1 MPLSNCTR
9 CGSVF
14 SRTSKPIC
22 SACIRKEEADFEKAV
37 EWLRDNPSLTVHALS
52 KGTGIHKSHIL
63 RWIRQ
68 KRIIMADASGLVK
81 CKKCG
86 APISTGNFCDH
97 CKLELVQDVNE
108 GLKTIRKEQVS
119 EEPIPQ
125 RKGMHYGPGER
136 LTGSTA

>member
-1 MPLSNCTR
+1 MPLSNCIR

-22 SACIRKEEADFEKAV
+22 PPCIRKEEADFEKAV
-37 EWLRDNPSLTVHALS
+37 EWLRDNPNMTVNALS
-52 KGTGIHKSHIL
+52 EGTGIHKSDIL

-68 KRIIMADASGLVK
+68 KRIIMADASQLMN

-86 APISTGNFCDH
+86 EPISTGTFCDH

-108 GLKTIRKEQVS
+108 GLKTIRKEQS
-119 EEPIPQ
+119 SDPISK
-125 RKGMHYGPGER
+125 RKGMHYGPEER